1 MANFAGI
8 VLPTVPTRNSDKES
22 VLYLQTLFALCYV
35 EQTRGWSDYFATIKG
50 YNIFRPK
57 QRIIE
62 YALSLA
68 MDAEY
73 ETKQKFKEKRDQA
86 KTKWYLEVKNLRG
99 ILACN
104 NFEVIGLEDNI
115 EKQKNNI
122 DTLKIEYVGK
132 NGLDIERHLQELEA
146 AIALF
151 EQSKREISQGCTPK
165 DKKLIETYQKHQKIY
180 DDFCHKLAIDKRKLD
195 VITQKLSALENEHKR
210 IVGLTK
216 VDNVFTTLQV
226 TICPTCKQALPIGE
240 EAREKEIEKAQLVD
254 MDKMISNQKKFL
266 DALKEAT
273 ESNLQQKQLHLLYI
287 EKLLSQDKVLVQQLN
302 NETCFS
308 ASGISEVEMMEVARQ
323 KLELEQTK
331 VLLSKI
337 DAAKLRLENIKED
350 YDKYDKEYKS
360 LKNNERNGLQ
370 NSLAK
375 FEVMF
380 KETLMYFEYKSNY
393 KNQLYFETNP
403 ISSYLYFPLVQM
415 QKDSS
420 EQLRSVSSASDFIRS
435 IWAYYLAL
443 LKVGGKHPGF
453 VIFDEPC
460 QQSMDESSLKKLF
473 ECGSKFMDRQI
484 IFFCS
489 SQPHTAEH
497 KDGGNGNIIR
507 DIIQEMPNKSMINA
521 IEFKDRAID
530 VIQ

>member
-1 MANFAGI
+1 M
-8 VLPTVPTRNSDKES
+8 
-22 VLYLQTLFALCYV
+22 
-35 EQTRGWSDYFATIKG
+35 
-50 YNIFRPK
+50 
-57 QRIIE
+57 
-62 YALSLA
+62 
-68 MDAEY
+68 
-73 ETKQKFKEKRDQA
+73 
-86 KTKWYLEVKNLRG
+86 
-99 ILACN
+99 
-104 NFEVIGLEDNI
+104 
-115 EKQKNNI
+115 
-122 DTLKIEYVGK
+122 
-132 NGLDIERHLQELEA
+132 
-146 AIALF
+146 
-151 EQSKREISQGCTPK
+151 
-165 DKKLIETYQKHQKIY
+165 
-180 DDFCHKLAIDKRKLD
+180 
-195 VITQKLSALENEHKR
+195 
-210 IVGLTK
+210 
-216 VDNVFTTLQV
+216 
-226 TICPTCKQALPIGE
+226 
-240 EAREKEIEKAQLVD
+240 
-254 MDKMISNQKKFL
+254 
-266 DALKEAT
+266 
-273 ESNLQQKQLHLLYI
+273 
-287 EKLLSQDKVLVQQLN
+287 QQLN

-420 EQLRSVSSASDFIRS
+420 EQLRAVSSASDFIRS

-530 VIQ
+530 VI